1 MKIKCCDM
9 FPALKAFHKKFISV
23 YETNVLCNK
32 LYLSSLSQKINNNKI
47 LNQKPV
53 HKLQ

>member
-1 MKIKCCDM
+1 M

-23 YETNVLCNK
+23 YEPYTLPVIIFTK
-32 LYLSSLSQKINNNKI
+32 KMNNNKI

-53 HKLQ
+53 QKLQRK